1 MWLKER
7 TADDMQTHRDLLRH
21 KTENKNPQGG
31 KTGQK
36 GSTTRLKQEI
46 NWD

>member
-1 MWLKER
+1 MCHVVEG
-7 TADDMQTHRDLLRH
+7 ANPNADLLRH
-21 KTENKNPQGG
+21 KTENKNSQGG